1 MSNSSIPEQPIDP
14 EVMELLNLIRN
25 VPERNSNDI
34 SHSRERYL
42 AQLNSLLQP
51 EPISFKQWLILLI
64 SNRKF
69 NQNSNNYLSRKNF
82 VYSFVLSIIVVAVI
96 VFSGAGVTAYAA
108 QSALPGDA
116 LYAVKTGFE
125 DTRIRLAKNAAA
137 QAQLHIKF
145 AENRLDELSVLV
157 KERRYSDIEAATNEF
172 EFHVNEAIQALQIV
186 SAGDPLGAQEL
197 AADISNALSRYV
209 QVLLEMTAG
218 LPESAQESI
227 LRAINISRSAS
238 QTPFRGVEEYQIE
251 FMPLDGGNDNT
262 NFNGYDDEG
271 EGGYQSSGHDA
282 GIGDDGENE
291 NESQNHNT
299 NTNVNANQNDHEN
312 DDRNGNSNDY
322 DDDRENYNNTNN
334 GRSNDNDDDHD
345 SGSNDNSRNDNDHNN
360 DNHNRNDDDP
370 PSGGD

>member
-69 NQNSNNYLSRKNF
+69 NQNSNNFLSRKNF

-145 AENRLDELSVLV
+145 AENR
-157 KERRYSDIEAATNEF
+157 
-172 EFHVNEAIQALQIV
+172 
-186 SAGDPLGAQEL
+186 
-197 AADISNALSRYV
+197 
-209 QVLLEMTAG
+209 
-218 LPESAQESI
+218 
-227 LRAINISRSAS
+227 
-238 QTPFRGVEEYQIE
+238 
-251 FMPLDGGNDNT
+251 
-262 NFNGYDDEG
+262 
-271 EGGYQSSGHDA
+271 
-282 GIGDDGENE
+282 
-291 NESQNHNT
+291 
-299 NTNVNANQNDHEN
+299 
-312 DDRNGNSNDY
+312 
-322 DDDRENYNNTNN
+322 
-334 GRSNDNDDDHD
+334 
-345 SGSNDNSRNDNDHNN
+345 
-360 DNHNRNDDDP
+360 
-370 PSGGD
+370 